1 MEIHQVVV
9 AVSPGDAVTN
19 AALELRDILRRIG
32 PSDVFARYIDPR
44 LAGDVLPLEAYTERY
59 PRPNKGNVLVYH
71 ASIGEPE
78 VMSFLLSRNDE
89 LVLVYHN
96 ITPAEFFI
104 PYDPMFARLL
114 ALGRSELALLRTRAR
129 LALAPSAFNA
139 AELRD
144 LGYEDVRISP
154 LVIDHERLR
163 RAEAHW
169 PTLNHLQTQLD
180 GPVLLF
186 VGQLLP
192 HKRPDLLLQA
202 YHVLVTELIPEAH
215 LAIVGSTPLP
225 AYHEVVQRLAEELN
239 LSRAWLLGPVSQEQL
254 VAYYRAADLLVTMSE
269 HEGFCLPLVEAMA
282 FDVPVIAR
290 RYAAIPETMGG
301 AGLVLPPDAGPELVA
316 ESMAVVLEDDV
327 LRKELVE
334 QGRERLAH
342 FDALEARAT
351 FLRHLASV
359 L

>member
-1 MEIHQVVV
+1 MEIHQLVV

-19 AALELRDILRRIG
+19 AALELRQVLRQVG
-32 PSDVFARYIDPR
+32 PSEVFARYIHPS
-44 LAGDVLPLEAYTERY
+44 LSGDVLPLEAYGERY
-59 PRPNKGNVLVYH
+59 PNPLKANVLVYH

-89 LVLVYHN
+89 LVLFYHN
-96 ITPAEFFI
+96 ITPAQFFM
-104 PYDPMFARLL
+104 PFDPMFARLL
-114 ALGRSELALLRTRAR
+114 ALGRSELGLLRTRAR
-129 LALAPSAFNA
+129 LALAVSAFNA

-154 LVIDHERLR
+154 LVIDYERLR
-163 RAEAHW
+163 RVEAHW

-180 GPVLLF
+180 GPLLLF

-215 LAIVGSTPLP
+215 LAVLGSWTSP
-225 AYHEVVQRLAEELN
+225 AYYSAIQRLVEELN
-239 LSRAWLLGPVSQEQL
+239 LSRAWLRGAVSEEEL
-254 VAYYRAADLLVTMSE
+254 VAFYRGAHLFVTMSE
-269 HEGFCLPLVEAMA
+269 HEGFCPPLVEAMA
-282 FDVPVIAR
+282 FDLPVIAR

-316 ESMAVVLEDDV
+316 ESMAAVLEDDV

-334 QGRERLAH
+334 QGRHRLTH
-342 FDALEARAT
+342 FDAAEARAT
-351 FLRHLASV
+351 FLQHLASV